1 VAGQPG
7 SVTGCRAKKE
17 RVARLC
23 AWAVLTSAR
32 VSACG
37 HERRQFFTGV
47 SLVDVYLLHL
57 HDGMYKNTF

>member
-7 SVTGCRAKKE
+7 SVTGCRANKE